1 MHYRLGNAISQQVT
15 RQNVD
20 SKAEQWFPSMFF
32 VLECEVLIK
41 NVATNTAK
49 EVVKTAAVNKK
60 NTLFIF
66 KILPT
71 KKKP

>member
-15 RQNVD
+15 RQNID

-49 EVVKTAAVNKK
+49 EVVRC
-60 NTLFIF
+60 
-66 KILPT
+66 
-71 KKKP
+71 